1 MYLPC
6 EPKSWTNERYV
17 PEHPPRS
24 KEQVSRLLK
33 FMHKL
38 LAKDVPKV
46 VIVRYCTSELVN
58 INCFV
63 ASNTSISITNVAA
76 ATTAK
81 VLV

>member
-1 MYLPC
+1 MFTVFTRRCPRCWVTEFVTSHMYLPC

-24 KEQVSRLLK
+24 KEQVSSLLK

-46 VIVRYCTSELVN
+46 VIVLPN
-58 INCFV
+58 
-63 ASNTSISITNVAA
+63 
-76 ATTAK
+76 
-81 VLV
+81 L